1 MNPEQTIH
9 ASHDTRLA
17 MVRAVAQELVSEG
30 WAEIRAQAC
39 PEYRDPQ
46 PIVVPKLNEL
56 LQPDVCASHP
66 ARPAP
71 LLACVGVADDLRE
84 AAVGRRWRA
93 LAAWAADRQ
102 AMFAIF
108 VQPDDYPRACAFAAR
123 WRIDAEHLRAL
134 TSTH

>member
-1 MNPEQTIH
+1 MDQLQTTYD
-9 ASHDTRLA
+9 SHDTRLA

-30 WAEIRAQAC
+30 WAEIRAQDC

-84 AAVGRRWRA
+84 ASIGRRWRA

-102 AMFAIF
+102 AIFAIF
-108 VQPDDYPRACAFAAR
+108 VQPDDYPRARAIAAR

-134 TSTH
+134 SSAH

>member
-1 MNPEQTIH
+1 
-9 ASHDTRLA
+9 
-17 MVRAVAQELVSEG
+17 MVRAVAQELAAEG
-30 WAEIRAQAC
+30 WAEIRAQDC
-39 PEYRDPQ
+39 PEYRPPQ
-46 PIVVPKLNEL
+46 PVVVPKLNEL

-84 AAVGRRWRA
+84 PSIGRRWRA

-108 VQPDDYPRACAFAAR
+108 VPPDDYARAQAIAAR
-123 WRIDAEHLRAL
+123 WRIDSEHLRAL
-134 TSTH
+134 PVTH